1 MVEGGPFLNV
11 DCVYLC
17 PSAIN
22 RNIVVSLVLSVGGC
36 LTDSCLS
43 LQLLLHICHDLT
55 LAVLSQQVAAWDK
68 AVEALLRAVVRSYDS
83 GNFTIMQEV
92 HSAFLPEGK

>member
-1 MVEGGPFLNV
+1 MQTVCASVPAQSLGTF
-11 DCVYLC
+11 
-17 PSAIN
+17 
-22 RNIVVSLVLSVGGC
+22 VVSCHPTAFCGRMLNGVSGF
-36 LTDSCLS
+36 S

-55 LAVLSQQVAAWDK
+55 LAVLSQQLASWDK

-83 GNFTIMQEV
+83 GNFTVMQEV

>member
-1 MVEGGPFLNV
+1 MLNGA
-11 DCVYLC
+11 
-17 PSAIN
+17 S
-22 RNIVVSLVLSVGGC
+22 GF
-36 LTDSCLS
+36 S

-55 LAVLSQQVAAWDK
+55 LAVLSQQLASWDK

-83 GNFTIMQEV
+83 GNFTVMQEV